1 MTDSDLI
8 DFDTLNDLRTALG
21 DGVSELFKEFIS
33 DGPAAIHRIDIAV
46 QEMDIPEISKAAH
59 YLKGSAGNIGAIA
72 LSDACRKLENLI
84 ENNETGKILE
94 QRDEIKK
101 VYSATV
107 TFMERQGKIIN
118 FNEYANH
125 KRLILII
132 DDDNITRLTLTK
144 VLEKSGNYKVIDA
157 ENGAEGLEL
166 FKQYHPDMVLL
177 DVVMPDMDGYKTCQE
192 IRKISD
198 ADATPI
204 LMLTGLNDVDS
215 IEHAF
220 NAGATDFITKP
231 INWPLLSQRVRY
243 AMRASKLYIDLKKK
257 QTQLEHA
264 QRIARLG
271 YFEYN
276 LDNQIVSCSQE
287 LLSLLNIDS
296 FNQNIPFP
304 EFENIIPENDRYRFL
319 GTLKQAI
326 STNSAYDIDHHINI
340 NSDEP
345 CIVHHHGEPIVNNI
359 GEVIA
364 IAGTIQDIT
373 ERKKAEDLI
382 EFQTYYDQITE
393 LPNRLS
399 MTEKLDELME
409 NAEKNNKLLAVI
421 LFHLDRFR
429 EINDTLGHR
438 VGDQLLRTIA
448 RQFNSYFRGEAT
460 LARFDGA
467 TFALI
472 SEDIKSVDETAIIAQ
487 QILDMLSQPY
497 VVHEHE
503 VFISG
508 SVGITMHPME
518 AKDKETLLKNADT
531 AMSRARKNGGNQYQ
545 FFSSEMNI
553 AAQQRLQIETDLRK
567 ALEREEFVVYYQPQI
582 DTQTRRVIGME
593 ALIRWNHPEKGII
606 LPFDFIPIA
615 EETGLIIPIGNWVMQ
630 TAITQ
635 TKAWHDMGYRIR
647 IGVNLSAHQFND
659 TNLIGNIVEALE
671 NTGLE
676 PRYLEL
682 EVTESVAMYDFNA
695 TLDIIQEIRTMGVH
709 TSIDDFGT
717 GHSSL
722 SYLQRL
728 PVNTVKIDRSFIKD
742 IGQSD
747 DGTLAKTII
756 AMAHSLGLNV
766 VAEGIESEQHYEFL
780 KQHNCDELQGY
791 LFSHPL
797 PVKAFQTY
805 LQETSAA

>member
-1 MTDSDLI
+1 MTESDLI
-8 DFDTLNDLRTALG
+8 DFNTISNLRTALEEG
-21 DGVSELFKEFIS
+21 IFELFNEFIS
-33 DGPAAIHRIDIAV
+33 DAPNTIKRITTAVESMDTQEIA
-46 QEMDIPEISKAAH
+46 KAAH

-72 LSDACRKLENLI
+72 LSNACKELEILAS
-84 ENNETGKILE
+84 NNDTQNILN
-94 QRDEIKK
+94 QLDELKV
-101 VYSATV
+101 VYSATIRY
-107 TFMERQGKIIN
+107 MQRQEKVVHLN
-118 FNEYANH
+118 QYANE

-144 VLEKSGNYKVIDA
+144 VLEKSGNYKIIDA
-157 ENGAEGLEL
+157 ENGIEGLEL

-177 DVVMPDMDGYKTCQE
+177 DVVMPNMDGYKTCQE

-243 AMRASKLYIDLKKK
+243 AMRASKLYVDLKKK
-257 QTQLEHA
+257 QSQLEHA

-276 LDNQIVSCSQE
+276 VNTQVVSCSQE
-287 LLSLLNIDS
+287 LLTLFKIESDSQDIPFSEFKNIMPESDRARFMEVIANAIDS
-296 FNQNIPFP
+296 N
-304 EFENIIPENDRYRFL
+304 
-319 GTLKQAI
+319 T
-326 STNSAYDIDHHINI
+326 AYDIDHHIN
-340 NSDEP
+340 NSDKEN
-345 CIVHHHGEPIVNNI
+345 CIVHQHGEPVINSNGDVI
-359 GEVIA
+359 GIA
-364 IAGTIQDIT
+364 ATIQDIT
-373 ERKKAEDLI
+373 ERKEAEDLI

-399 MTEKLDELME
+399 LTEKLDELME
-409 NAEKNNKLLAVI
+409 RAEKNNTLLSVI

-429 EINDTLGHR
+429 EVNDTLGHR
-438 VGDQLLRTIA
+438 IGDQLLRIIA
-448 RQFNSYFRGEAT
+448 KQFKTYFYGEAT

-472 SEDIKSVDETAIIAQ
+472 AEDIKSVDEAAIIAQ

-497 VVHEHE
+497 IAHEHE
-503 VFISG
+503 IFISG

-518 AKDKETLLKNADT
+518 ANDKETLLKNADT

-545 FFSSEMNI
+545 FFSTEMNVV
-553 AAQQRLQIETDLRK
+553 AEQRLQIETDLRK
-567 ALEREEFVVYYQPQI
+567 ALERNEFEVYYQPQI
-582 DTQTRRVIGME
+582 NTQSRQIIGME
-593 ALIRWNHPEKGII
+593 ALIRWNHPERGNI
-606 LPFDFIPIA
+606 LPCDFIPIA
-615 EETGLIIPIGNWVMQ
+615 EETGLIVPIGNWVMQ
-630 TAITQ
+630 TAIEQ
-635 TKAWHDMGYRIR
+635 TKLWHDMGYKMR

-659 TNLIGNIVEALE
+659 TNLISNIVEALE
-671 NTGLE
+671 ITGLE
-676 PRYLEL
+676 AKYLDL

-695 TLDIIQEIRTMGVH
+695 TLDILQEVKAMGVQ

-722 SYLQRL
+722 SYLQRM
-728 PVNTVKIDRSFIKD
+728 PVNTIKIDRAFIKD
-742 IGQSD
+742 IGNTDS
-747 DGTLAKTII
+747 GMLAKTII

-766 VAEGIESEQHYEFL
+766 VAEGIETEHHYDFL
-780 KQHNCDELQGY
+780 KEHNCDELQGY

-797 PVKAFQTY
+797 PVDEFQTY